1 METFPLN
8 IKLIIVLCVAA
19 VLVMVGLLILFR
31 YRVSTLK
38 VKLAEALQGAVLLDA
53 VVESV
58 QEDKSPVLLFRNA
71 EDNATIIHKY
81 KGTGLRRY
89 KSNEQ
94 LQIYYNDR
102 TDYFC
107 VADDNPIFK
116 EMFDTAKWCI
126 IGTLTVPI
134 ILLVI
139 VIIMIVRSG
148 TIENFT
154 Q

>member
-1 METFPLN
+1 
-8 IKLIIVLCVAA
+8 VLCIAA
-19 VLVMVGLLILFR
+19 VLIMVGLLIVFR
-31 YRVSTLK
+31 RRVSALK
-38 VKLAEALQGAVLLDA
+38 IKLAEAAQGAELVEA

-58 QEDKSPVLLFRNA
+58 PEEHSPVILFRNA

-89 KSNEQ
+89 KPNERIK
-94 LQIYYNDR
+94 LYYNDR
-102 TDYFC
+102 TDFFM
-107 VADDNPIFK
+107 VPDDNPIFK

-139 VIIMIVRSG
+139 VIILLVQSG
-148 TIENFT
+148 NI
-154 Q
+154 